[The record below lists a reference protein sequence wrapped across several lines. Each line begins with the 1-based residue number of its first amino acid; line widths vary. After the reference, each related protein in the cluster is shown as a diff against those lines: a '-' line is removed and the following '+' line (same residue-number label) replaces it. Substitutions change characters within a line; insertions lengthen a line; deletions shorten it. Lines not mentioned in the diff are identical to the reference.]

1 MSQQLAIEFA
11 PVRLARRTDPH
22 TSHEAAEHVSEFAAG
37 HHKLILDCLKE
48 HGPLSPDQIA
58 TKIRLDKFQICR
70 RLPEMQRHIP
80 QLAVPTGETRLS
92 ASGRKER
99 VWRAL

>member
-1 MSQQLAIEFA
+1 MQLSISFDHHQ
-11 PVRLARRTDPH
+11 LARRSDPE
-22 TSHEAAEHVSEFAAG
+22 TSRQAAERVKEFAAG

-70 RLPEMQRHIP
+70 RLPELQRAG
-80 QLAVPTGETRLS
+80 LAQPNGETRRS
-92 ASGRKER
+92 ASGRAER
-99 VWRAL
+99 VWCLTDD

>member
-1 MSQQLAIEFA
+1 MNQLAMNFDA
-11 PVRLARRTDPH
+11 TTLARRTDPH
-22 TSHEAAEHVSEFAAG
+22 TSHEAAEHVGEFAGG

-70 RLPEMQRHIP
+70 RLPELQRAG
-80 QLAVPTGETRLS
+80 LAQPNGETRRS
-92 ASGRKER
+92 ASGRAER

>member
-1 MSQQLAIEFA
+1 MNQISMNFESTT
-11 PVRLARRTDPH
+11 LARRTDPT
-22 TSHEAAEHVSEFAAG
+22 TSREAAARVKEFAAG
-37 HHKLILDCLKE
+37 HHKLILDCLLE

-70 RLPEMQRHIP
+70 RLPEMQRAN
-80 QLAVPTGETRLS
+80 LAEPTGETRPS
-92 ASGRKER
+92 ASGRNER

>member
-1 MSQQLAIEFA
+1 MNQISMNFESTT
-11 PVRLARRTDPH
+11 LARRTDPT
-22 TSHEAAEHVSEFAAG
+22 TSREAAAG
-37 HHKLILDCLKE
+37 HHKLILDCLLE

-70 RLPEMQRHIP
+70 RLPEMQRAN
-80 QLAVPTGETRLS
+80 LAEPTGETRPS
-92 ASGRKER
+92 ASGRNER

>member
-1 MSQQLAIEFA
+1 MNQLAIDFN
-11 PVRLARRTDPH
+11 PVTLARRTDPQ
-22 TSHEAAEHVSEFAAG
+22 TSHEAAEHVKEFAAG
-37 HHKLILDCLKE
+37 HIGVILKCLKE

-58 TKIRLDKFQICR
+58 TKTRLDKFQVCR
-70 RLPEMQRHIP
+70 RLPEMQRHVP